1 MGKANRIRNDRY
13 SASYAAVKTP
23 KKKQGMPTWA
33 LNLITI
39 LVTAVILFSVVFM
52 MMVNNGVFGRMSTAM
67 KSENFRISRNMMNY
81 YFQTQYQ
88 SLMSNESYGIS
99 SMINQNVSL
108 KEQYIDTTEGAE
120 VSWFDYIM
128 AQTEMQVEELLV
140 FCEEAKARGIELD
153 DADLD
158 AIDEQLHEFEHMQ
171 ATYDYVGDVYG
182 KGMKVKDLR
191 AAMKIQ
197 ALAQKC
203 TNVIGEELEATIT
216 DEDILARYEEDPSKY
231 QSVDYYNY
239 EITVDIEDAIIAALG
254 KDYEEEDLETDEN
267 KAKIVEEY
275 KKLIAD
281 AKAKAAELSKI
292 EDADKF
298 KSEIITLK
306 VTELWDD
313 KYEVPEDMEDADVPA
328 EADVATIRDLAI
340 KYIVGCVIDEATAA
354 DKFVV
359 EGKIEGAAEIT
370 EKYADLITSAVSS
383 VFTSAKT
390 AAKSMTAEKIAY
402 SDTDDIITWAF
413 DADAK
418 DTKTFEEGD
427 GADEAEISENFDEL
441 KDFSVTVVYLTK
453 AAYPDETVTKNVA
466 LMVFSDITKAT
477 AALDK
482 LANGMSVDEFKAIAE
497 EYEGSFTDYVNY
509 SEGSL
514 GNTDFDA
521 WLFAE
526 DTEKGS
532 ILDTVISLDTSTY
545 LLALYYEDGLLQWEV
560 SVKSAIFSD
569 IYTEAQTE
577 ITAKYQDSIVKNEK
591 SIGKIDA

>member
-354 DKFVV
+354 DEFVV

-526 DTEKGS
+526 DTERGS

-591 SIGKIDA
+591 SIGKIDS